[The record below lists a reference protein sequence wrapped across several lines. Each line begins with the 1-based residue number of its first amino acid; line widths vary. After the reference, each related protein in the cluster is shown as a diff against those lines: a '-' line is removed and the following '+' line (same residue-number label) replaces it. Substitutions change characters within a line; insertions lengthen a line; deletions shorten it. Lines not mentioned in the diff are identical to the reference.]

1 MNFCPNWI
9 FVPTEFLYQVIFC
22 TELIFVPSEFLS
34 QLNFCPNWIFD
45 LFLDNGV
52 MQMERMVIG
61 AAGDRAS
68 FNGKYELLTG

>member
-1 MNFCPNWI
+1 MLYDSSYFILKSQNSRNA
-9 FVPTEFLYQVIFC
+9 TE
-22 TELIFVPSEFLS
+22 
-34 QLNFCPNWIFD
+34 

>member
-1 MNFCPNWI
+1 
-9 FVPTEFLYQVIFC
+9 
-22 TELIFVPSEFLS
+22 
-34 QLNFCPNWIFD
+34 
-45 LFLDNGV
+45 